1 MCVLNTCVLRK
12 SSCKHYR
19 KKNTFSDCRL
29 CGGCFHKLLSPNTSN
44 IRWRK
49 RKPSSRIFATLAFH
63 ATIFCFG
70 CDDNKEDIST
80 STVHRHQKK
89 CDSNSIVQIEDK
101 RQSVWKNRQSVC
113 FTQNVLHLWL
123 LAVIGLGTYI
133 CVCLSRADC
142 CHAPQFL
149 LGNLRKPIDTTNN
162 VSREIRSWCVLQK

>member
-29 CGGCFHKLLSPNTSN
+29 CGGGCFHKLLSPNTSN

-63 ATIFCFG
+63 ATIFYFG

-80 STVHRHQKK
+80 STVHRHQK
-89 CDSNSIVQIEDK
+89 NVIQIRLCKLRTSGKVFE
-101 RQSVWKNRQSVC
+101 NRQSVC

-142 CHAPQFL
+142 HAPQFL

-162 VSREIRSWCVLQK
+162 VSREIQSWCVLQK

>member
-29 CGGCFHKLLSPNTSN
+29 CGGGCFHKLLSPNTSN

-70 CDDNKEDIST
+70 CDDIKEDISPPT
-80 STVHRHQKK
+80 PKK
-89 CDSNSIVQIEDK
+89 CDSNSIVQIEDR
-101 RQSVWKNRQSVC
+101 RQSVWKQAECVFHAKCFASVT
-113 FTQNVLHLWL
+113 FSRYRSRYL
-123 LAVIGLGTYI
+123 YM
-133 CVCLSRADC
+133 CVFVKSRLSR
-142 CHAPQFL
+142 PS
-149 LGNLRKPIDTTNN
+149 IS
-162 VSREIRSWCVLQK
+162 SREFEKTHWHH